1 MKLRGRLAAVVVAAA
16 PLVCVGLAVVVLL
29 RFPPG
34 QYGFYPVC
42 PVYRYLHVLCPGC
55 GATRAL
61 AALLRGRVDEALRLN
76 WLIVTMLPV
85 FAGYAVVGYCR
96 WVRGEG
102 FAWSRVPSAAVYG
115 ALAVA
120 VIFGVARNL

>member
-1 MKLRGRLAAVVVAAA
+1 MKLQGRLAAVVVAAA
-16 PLVCVGLAVVVLL
+16 PLVCVGLAAMVLL

-34 QYGFYPVC
+34 EYGFYPVC

-61 AALLRGRVDEALRLN
+61 AALLRGRADEALRLN
-76 WLIVTMLPV
+76 WLIVMMLPV
-85 FAGYAVVGYCR
+85 LAGCAVVWYRR
-96 WVRGEG
+96 WLRG
-102 FAWSRVPSAAVYG
+102 FAWLRVPSAAVYG
-115 ALAVA
+115 ALGIA